1 MLHLNIN
8 RLPCGCF
15 IVLCTW
21 SHCYRCL
28 AEIDFIL
35 HASLC
40 LLRCREPV
48 LSFLV
53 GRLATYNVDSVLL
66 IAGNSVCL

>member
-1 MLHLNIN
+1 
-8 RLPCGCF
+8 
-15 IVLCTW
+15 
-21 SHCYRCL
+21 
-28 AEIDFIL
+28 
-35 HASLC
+35 
-40 LLRCREPV
+40 V